1 MCMAVIRVKLFLM
14 CIHGFQV
21 CLNVEQDRFL
31 PVRAL
36 LASLTGVMADRV
48 IVLVG
53 RELLLVY
60 KVKLLLLIHFS
71 SFLFDPII
79 HKNG

>member
-1 MCMAVIRVKLFLM
+1 MSVTVIRVKLFLM
-14 CIHGFQV
+14 GVHGLQV
-21 CLNVEQDRFL
+21 RMNVEQDRFL
-31 PVRAL
+31 PIRAL

-48 IVLVG
+48 IILVG
-53 RELLLVY
+53 RKLLLVY